1 MYQCK
6 TSNAASGKMQNR
18 MSKDKT
24 TVLCCVKNKTVTT
37 MRNMLTLSTAPNPG
51 GDIEKAVSVAL
62 AYSKPTLNRVCDIPN
77 AVAD

>member
-24 TVLCCVKNKTVTT
+24 TVLCCVKHKTVTT
-37 MRNMLTLSTAPNPG
+37 KRNMLTLSTAPNLRRALRN
-51 GDIEKAVSVAL
+51 AVSVAL
-62 AYSKPTLNRVCDIPN
+62 AYSKPTLHRVCDMQD
-77 AVAD
+77 AATD